1 ISTKSSNMFFSI
13 IIPLYNRPVEIKEL
27 LASLTEQEYK
37 NFEVIIVED
46 GSSRPSEDIVARFED
61 TLDVH
66 YFYKEN
72 EGQGF
77 ARNYGFE
84 RAKGDFFIVFDS
96 DIIVPTDYFKNVLI
110 GLQRNNWDAFG
121 GPDAAHKSFTAIQKA
136 ISYSMTSPFTTG
148 GIRGNKK
155 HVGQFHPRSFNMG
168 LSRVLWSNIGG
179 YNLSRRSEDI
189 EFSIRMIN
197 SGYKVG
203 LIPEAFVYHKRRT
216 SFPQFF
222 KQTNA
227 FGKGRIDISILY
239 PSELKLVHALPAA
252 FTLGVIVLLVLNI
265 INYTIFTAFIP
276 LQILVYLGNAFVVL
290 YTCLLFL
297 HALITT
303 KSVVVAFNGVIAAFT
318 QLFAYG
324 TGFMTNFIDRIWL
337 HKNTSK

>member
-1 ISTKSSNMFFSI
+1 MFFSI
-13 IIPLYNRPVEIKEL
+13 VIPLYNRPQEIKEL
-27 LASLTEQEYK
+27 LTSLLKQTYTL
-37 NFEVIIVED
+37 FEVVIVED
-46 GSSRPSEDIVARFED
+46 GSSKPAEHIVQSFANRLDIQYLE
-61 TLDVH
+61 
-66 YFYKEN
+66 KKN

-96 DIIVPTDYFKNVLI
+96 DIIVPSGYLELVKKSIEENT
-110 GLQRNNWDAFG
+110 WDAFG
-121 GPDAAHKSFTAIQKA
+121 GPDASHESFTTIQKA

-168 LSRVLWSNIGG
+168 ISKALWANIGG
-179 YNLSRRSEDI
+179 YKLSRRSEDI

-216 SFPQFF
+216 SFSQFF

-227 FGKGRIDISILY
+227 FGKGRIDVSILY

-265 INYTIFTAFIP
+265 INYTIFTAFKP
-276 LQILVYLGNAFVVL
+276 LQILVYLGNTFIVL

-297 HALITT
+297 HALFTT
-303 KSVVVAFNGVIAAFT
+303 KSISVAFKGVIAAFT

-324 TGFMTNFIDRIWL
+324 TGFMTNYIDRIWL

>member
-1 ISTKSSNMFFSI
+1 MFFSI
-13 IIPLYNRPVEIKEL
+13 VIPLYNRPDEIKEL
-27 LASLTEQEYK
+27 LASLSQQTYTS
-37 NFEVIIVED
+37 FEVIIVED
-46 GSSRPSEDIVARFED
+46 GSSKPAKHIVQSFSSRLDI
-61 TLDVH
+61 H
-66 YFYKEN
+66 YFEKKN

-84 RAKGDFFIVFDS
+84 RAKGDYFIVFDS
-96 DIIVPTDYFKNVLI
+96 DIIVPSGYLEVVKRSIEENK
-110 GLQRNNWDAFG
+110 WDAFG
-121 GPDAAHKSFTAIQKA
+121 GPDAAHESFTTIQKA

-168 LSRVLWSNIGG
+168 LSRALWSNIGG

-265 INYTIFTAFIP
+265 INYTIFTAFKP
-276 LQILVYLGNAFVVL
+276 LQILVKIGNAFVVL

-324 TGFMTNFIDRIWL
+324 TGFMTNYIDRIWL